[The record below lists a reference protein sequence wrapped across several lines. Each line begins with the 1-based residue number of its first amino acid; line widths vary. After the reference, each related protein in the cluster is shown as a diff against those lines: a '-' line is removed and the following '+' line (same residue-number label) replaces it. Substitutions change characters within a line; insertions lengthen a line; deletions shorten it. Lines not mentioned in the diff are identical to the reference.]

1 MNDVSGRTVRTANA
15 GLPHDGISIER
26 RKMLWL
32 PIAAVAGAWIH
43 GPPILARDRRDAMET
58 AAEMSPLSPLT
69 LDRFAEHWAAL
80 AAALKLGS
88 LDDDESYAAQLAGAL
103 ARVPIATLPR
113 LENGRSRRGFVAGPS
128 WSVAE
133 CVTIE
138 FRIQPEVVL
147 PFHNHPPQVVVTLC
161 AEGEVGFAHYEIDGV
176 APPCTQIDGK
186 EFRIRET
193 RSGFLTRN
201 RSTSLTRARDGIH
214 GFRAGKHGARIIDFT
229 FSLTDDIETFS
240 YVERSAKPI
249 DEERRV
255 FSAVWSGK
263 EAK

>member
-1 MNDVSGRTVRTANA
+1 MNDVTDRTERRTNA
-15 GLPHDGISIER
+15 ESPHDGISIER
-26 RKMLWL
+26 RRMLWL
-32 PIAAVAGAWIH
+32 PIAAAAGAWVH
-43 GPPILARDRRDAMET
+43 GPPILARDRQDAVAILDET
-58 AAEMSPLSPLT
+58 SPLSPLT
-69 LDRFAEHWAAL
+69 LERFGERWTGL
-80 AAALKLGS
+80 AKALKLGS
-88 LDDDESYAAQLAGAL
+88 MDDDESYAAQLAGAL
-103 ARVPIATLPR
+103 ARVPISALPR

-138 FRIQPEVVL
+138 FRMEPDVVL

-161 AEGEVGFAHYEIDGV
+161 AEGEVGYAHYEIEGD

-186 EFRIRET
+186 EFRVRET
-193 RSGFLTRN
+193 RCGFLTRN

-229 FSLTDDIETFS
+229 ISLTEDIETFS
-240 YVERSAKPI
+240 YLERSPEPVDA
-249 DEERRV
+249 ERRI

>member
-1 MNDVSGRTVRTANA
+1 MSESADHVLQATAA
-15 GLPHDGISIER
+15 EPQREGISLER
-26 RKMLWL
+26 RRMLWL
-32 PIAAVAGAWIH
+32 PVAAVAGAWIH
-43 GPPILARDRRDAMET
+43 GPPIFARNRQEAIAT
-58 AAEMSPLSPLT
+58 AAETSLLSPLT
-69 LDRFAEHWAAL
+69 LDRFGEHWAKL
-80 AAALKLGS
+80 ADALKLGS

-103 ARVPIATLPR
+103 ARVPLAALPR
-113 LENGRSRRGFVAGPS
+113 LEGGRGRRGFVAGPS
-128 WSVAE
+128 WFVAE

-138 FRIQPEVVL
+138 FRMEPEAEL

-161 AEGEVGFAHYEIDGV
+161 AEGEVGYAHYEIEGE

-186 EFRIRET
+186 EFRVRET

-229 FSLTDDIETFS
+229 ISLTEDIETFS
-240 YVERSAKPI
+240 YVERSAKPV
-249 DEERRV
+249 DEARRIY
-255 FSAVWSGK
+255 SAVWSGK